1 MRRLALIC
9 LFLFAVPAQS
19 QSAGEKTFH
28 LGLLAPSQASIEF
41 TLVTTLPELARLG
54 FQDGRNLALDARA
67 AEDPAGMEQAAREL
81 VAAHPDAVIAIGMD
95 AAQAVDKTTKSV
107 PMVMFGGDPV
117 RAGLA
122 ESLVHPGGHVTG
134 VVIFG
139 TQLDGKRLALL
150 HDAVPNARRIAV
162 LLHSG
167 PGRLESE
174 REVRSVAARLGLEII
189 SVGVDDRGGYA
200 GGFAAMH
207 DAHAEAL
214 IITAH
219 PQLYADADQILALAR
234 ENGLP
239 SICEWAEMAQSGCL
253 LAYGPDRAAL
263 RQRLAHYVARIFRGT
278 PPGEQP
284 IEQPTVFQ
292 LAINLSTARSL
303 NLAIPAGILALAD
316 EVIE

>member
-1 MRRLALIC
+1 MRLLALIC
-9 LFLFAVPAQS
+9 LFLFAMPAQS
-19 QSAGEKTFH
+19 QAAGEKTFH
-28 LGLLAPSQASIEF
+28 LGLLAPSPASLEF
-41 TLVTTLPELARLG
+41 TRVTTLPELAKLG

-67 AEDPAGMEQAAREL
+67 SEDPAGMERAAREL
-81 VAAHPDAVIAIGMD
+81 VAANPDTVIAIGMD
-95 AAQAVDKTTKSV
+95 AAQAIHAATKTV
-107 PMVMFGGDPV
+107 PIVLFGGDPV

-150 HDAVPNARRIAV
+150 HDAVPNARRIAA

-167 PGRLESE
+167 PDRLETES
-174 REVRSVAARLGLEII
+174 EVRDVAVRLGLEII
-189 SVGVDDRGGYA
+189 SVSVDDRRGYA
-200 GGFAAMH
+200 GGFAVMH

-219 PQLYADADQILALAR
+219 PQLYADADQLLALAR

-284 IEQPTVFQ
+284 IEQPTVFK
-292 LAINLSTARSL
+292 LAINLATARAL
-303 NLAIPAGILALAD
+303 NLTLPAGILALAD